1 MVTKSTTLHQIRQ
14 MGLAA
19 LARELGPY
27 GLVRFL
33 QQYEGGSGNYT
44 QERSNWLGDL
54 SVDEIADEIDGLRK
68 AGAIPV
74 KVKSGRRKAAA

>member
-14 MGLAA
+14 LGLAA

-33 QQYEGGSGNYT
+33 QQYEGGSGDYT
-44 QERSNWLGDL
+44 QERTSWLGDP
-54 SVDEIADEIDGLRK
+54 SVDEIADEIGDLRK
-68 AGAIPV
+68 SGAIPV
-74 KVKSGRRKAAA
+74 KAKGGRRKAAA